1 MGWAVPTSRG
11 CHSACSPAPET
22 DLRSLT
28 LTCNWCCSCC
38 HLVSSSTFQ
47 WERAIPRQG
56 CLLSPTP
63 TSPCT
68 NWVLP
73 ELLGEGYPLRC
84 AFLLFSSLFFLLLLS
99 SELFASFSI
108 SFLLPIYLLDFSQP
122 LPLPSC
128 PLFDPSLF
136 SDFVFFWGGWVARFQ
151 VLSSPHQGLNS
162 GLQQWK
168 SLNPNHCQGNSYV
181 FYFLMS
187 PFLSFLFSDSLFLS
201 SSFLF
206 ICHSSSKGCK
216 LVTGEPN
223 SAHNWALLGP
233 QGGLFFLVFF
243 FFFANIKQ
251 SWDFLF

>member
-11 CHSACSPAPET
+11 CHSACRLAPET
-22 DLRSLT
+22 ALRSLT

-99 SELFASFSI
+99 SELFASFST

-128 PLFDPSLF
+128 IALYLILHSFLT
-136 SDFVFFWGGWVARFQ
+136 FFLGGGVSRFQ
-151 VLSSPHQGLNS
+151 VLSSPH
-162 GLQQWK
+162 
-168 SLNPNHCQGNSYV
+168 
-181 FYFLMS
+181 
-187 PFLSFLFSDSLFLS
+187 
-201 SSFLF
+201 
-206 ICHSSSKGCK
+206 
-216 LVTGEPN
+216 
-223 SAHNWALLGP
+223 
-233 QGGLFFLVFF
+233 
-243 FFFANIKQ
+243 
-251 SWDFLF
+251 